1 MAGTGPISRE
11 KLVTGATVPCPEC
24 GLALEVAA
32 GAKPG
37 DTIDCPT

>member
-1 MAGTGPISRE
+1 M
-11 KLVTGATVPCPEC
+11 GATIPCPEC
-24 GLALEVAA
+24 GRALEVPA

>member
-1 MAGTGPISRE
+1 MDP
-11 KLVTGATVPCPEC
+11 TVPCPEC
-24 GLALEVAA
+24 GLALDVPA